1 MPFNAKQNAA
11 ILALFGVIANETY
24 GLEREAL
31 HATELVPMQSGI
43 DEWIGA
49 WGYKVVSEVGM
60 AKFIADYAD
69 DLPPVGRFL
78 NVKSIGIKTI
88 GISYSYSEVELMQYL
103 MNGTNVSRDDATS
116 ARYFIDKKVDE
127 VILVGDSDQD
137 VTGLFNNENVTT
149 VAVGSN
155 AAGTSTKIKDKSL
168 DEIVETVQ
176 AMIDGA
182 YALNNG
188 SIVLDTIV
196 LPHSAFAYIATKR
209 VSDNDGTSILDYLK
223 KVFAAE
229 GIVNWF
235 ENRMLDKLGTGST
248 GRAVLYKKDPTI
260 LSYVLPIPFRQKE
273 PQAHALHYKVPCYA
287 RVGGTVIKNLKGIV
301 YADGV

>member
-1 MPFNAKQNAA
+1 MAFNAKQNAA

-43 DEWIGA
+43 DEWIGS
-49 WGYKVVSEVGM
+49 WGYKTVSEVGM

-88 GISYSYSEVELMQYL
+88 GCSYSYSEVELMQYL

-127 VILVGDSDQD
+127 VILVGDSEPG

-149 VAVGSN
+149 VEVAAN

-168 DEIVETVQ
+168 DEIVATIQ

-182 YALNNG
+182 YALNKG
-188 SIVLDTIV
+188 AIVLDTIV

-229 GIVNWF
+229 GIVEWV
-235 ENRMLDKLGTGST
+235 ENRMLDTLGTGSS
-248 GRAVLYKKDPTI
+248 GRAVLYKKNPTI
-260 LSYVLPIPFRQKE
+260 LSYVLPIPFRQNE

>member
-1 MPFNAKQNAA
+1 MAFNSKQNAL

-31 HATELVPMQSGI
+31 HATELVPMQTGI
-43 DEWIGA
+43 DEWIGS
-49 WGYKVVSEVGM
+49 WGYKTVSEVGM

-78 NVKSIGIKTI
+78 GVKSIGIKTI

-103 MNGTNVSRDDATS
+103 TAGVNVSRDDASS
-116 ARYFIDKKVDE
+116 ARHFIDKKVDE
-127 VILVGDSDQD
+127 VILVGDEEQG
-137 VTGLFNNENVTT
+137 VTGFFNNENVT
-149 VAVGSN
+149 VVESAAN

-168 DEIVETVQ
+168 DEIVATVQ
-176 AMIDGA
+176 AMVDKA
-182 YALNNG
+182 YDINKG
-188 SIVLDTIV
+188 TIVLDSIV
-196 LPHSAFAYIATKR
+196 FDHEAFAYIATKR
-209 VSDNDGTSILDYLK
+209 VSDNDGTTILNYLK
-223 KVFAAE
+223 TVFRE
-229 GIVNWF
+229 QGIVNWS
-235 ENRMLDKLGTGST
+235 ENRKLDKMGAGET
-248 GRAVLYKKDPTI
+248 GRAILYKKDPSI

-301 YADGV
+301 YCDGI